1 MGSATRKSP
10 IRFHE
15 RAELLDF
22 LLDVAAATSETLDLD
37 RILANVGSIVKE
49 VVTYDLF
56 AILLYS
62 ERLGGLSIRYSIG
75 HREEVVRNLILP
87 LGEGITGL
95 AASTHQPIMVGDVRS
110 DPRYL
115 TALDVVQSE
124 LAVPMVARGKLVG
137 VIDLQSTRLNA
148 YREADRALLQLI
160 ASRVGVSIDNARL
173 YRRADRQNRTLK
185 TLARLSQEFSSIL
198 DLDELLRTIAKTT
211 HALVAFDAFSILLL
225 DGERRV
231 LVIASANAT
240 TSAWTSTTFP
250 WEKALPARR
259 PNRARSCAWTTP
271 PPTRVISLRI
281 PTSARKSRCR

>member
-1 MGSATRKSP
+1 MRSVVGPSIGVKAAGGIRTLEDLEAMTAAGATRIGASASVKIVGGGRCLIRRVRKRRNGPGSAARRAP
-10 IRFHE
+10 VRFHE

-22 LLDVAAATSETLDLD
+22 LLDVSAATS
-37 RILANVGSIVKE
+37 RNAGPRSHPGQRGAIVKE

-56 AILLYS
+56 AICCTAS
-62 ERLGGLSIRYSIG
+62 GGGLASVIPSAIAKRWFAISSS
-75 HREEVVRNLILP
+75 P

-95 AASTHQPIMVGDVRS
+95 AASTQQPIMVGDVRS

-115 TALDVVQSE
+115 TALDVVRSE

-185 TLARLSQEFSSIL
+185 TLARPLAGIQLHSGS
-198 DLDELLRTIAKTT
+198 
-211 HALVAFDAFSILLL
+211 
-225 DGERRV
+225 G
-231 LVIASANAT
+231 
-240 TSAWTSTTFP
+240 
-250 WEKALPARR
+250 
-259 PNRARSCAWTTP
+259 
-271 PPTRVISLRI
+271 
-281 PTSARKSRCR
+281 